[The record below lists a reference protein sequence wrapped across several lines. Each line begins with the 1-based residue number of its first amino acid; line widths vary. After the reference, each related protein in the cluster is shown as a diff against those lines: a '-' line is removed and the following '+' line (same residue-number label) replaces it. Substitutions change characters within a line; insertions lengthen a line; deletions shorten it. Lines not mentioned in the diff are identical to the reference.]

1 MKIRG
6 MRFLVLA
13 KFISPSDEVT
23 WKPER
28 LFRRLE
34 EAKNYIKEE
43 TSRIGLPSWDFDIKK
58 LTKRERRKYRKQE
71 GLHNT
76 RASS

>member
-1 MKIRG
+1 

-13 KFISPSDEVT
+13 KFISPSNEVT

-28 LFRRLE
+28 LFHGLE
-34 EAKNYIKEE
+34 EAKEYIRKQ
-43 TSRIGLPSWDFDIKK
+43 TRSIPGLPSWDFDIKK
-58 LTKRERRKYRKQE
+58 LTKRERRKYRGQE
-71 GLHNT
+71 DLHNT